1 MIFRTLLMKLGNH
14 QRRHKIIF
22 MIDQPRQ
29 LWAPTEAF
37 RKQSRLA
44 HYRQWLRDNH
54 QLEFKGYHEL
64 WAWSVEAPAAFW
76 ASLWDYFEI
85 IAHQPYEKVM
95 SSDPMPDTRWFTGST
110 LNYAE
115 HIFRNSTEAHP
126 ALMAQSESRPL
137 HSLSWSELE
146 EQVAAFAAF
155 LKAEGVGI
163 GDRVVGFLANTEE
176 ATIAFLAACSI
187 GAVWSSCSPDFG
199 TSSVTDRFQQ
209 IKPKIL
215 IAVDGY
221 SYNGKP
227 YDKTTVVK
235 EIVDALPT
243 LQRVVLVPFLDKEVK
258 TAGVPKALSWE
269 AVLQTPNDGLQFE
282 AVPFEHPIWVL
293 YSSGTTGIPK
303 AITHSH
309 GGVLLE
315 HLKYLAFH
323 NDVHPGERFFWFST
337 TGWMMWNFVQA
348 AMLVGATPVL
358 YDGSPAYP
366 DMNVMW
372 SFAEQ
377 AKINHFGTSAPFLV
391 ASMKRGI
398 HPAAQF
404 DLSPLRSIGSTGAPL
419 PPEAFDYVY
428 EHIKEDLWLCSMS
441 GGTDVCTAF
450 VGGCPERPVYMGEI
464 QCRALGCAL
473 YAYDDNGQPLQDEV
487 GEMVITKPMPSMPIY
502 FWDDPEKA
510 RYQESYFELFPGIW
524 RHGDWVKITARDS
537 LVILGR
543 SDATLNRHGVRIGTA
558 EIYRAVN
565 KVRSVK
571 DSLIVN
577 LELEGG
583 RHYMPLFVLMKEG
596 EPLTEAVIKE
606 LSQTLR
612 QTYSPRHVPDEVIE
626 VEDIPYTISGK
637 KLEAPVKK
645 ILLGYPLEKAA
656 NPDAMR
662 NPESL
667 DFFVALGRKLA
678 VNKS

>member
-1 MIFRTLLMKLGNH
+1 
-14 QRRHKIIF
+14 

-37 RKQSRLA
+37 RAQSRLA
-44 HYRQWLRDNH
+44 HYRQWLSKHH
-54 QLEFKGYHEL
+54 QLDFDDYKAL
-64 WAWSVEAPAAFW
+64 WSWSVSEPAAFW
-76 ASLWDYFEI
+76 ATLWDYFDI
-85 IAHQPYEKVM
+85 IAHQPYTQVM
-95 SSDPMPDTRWFTGST
+95 SDDPMPDTRWFEGST

-115 HIFRNSTEAHP
+115 HIFRNRTTEHP
-126 ALMAQSESRPL
+126 ALMAQSETRPL
-137 HSLSWSELE
+137 HSLSWAELE
-146 EQVAAFAAF
+146 EQVAAFAVF
-155 LKAEGVGI
+155 LKVQGVEK

-176 ATIAFLAACSI
+176 ASIAFLAACSL

-209 IKPKIL
+209 IEPKVL

-221 SYNGKP
+221 TYNGKP
-227 YDKTTVVK
+227 YDKTGVVQ
-235 EIVDALPT
+235 EIVAALPT
-243 LQRVVLVPFLDKEVK
+243 LKRVVLVPFLDENAK
-258 TAGVPKALSWE
+258 AAAIPKAVNWAE
-269 AVLQTPNDGLQFE
+269 ALGTPHNGLEFE
-282 AVPFEHPIWVL
+282 PVPFAHPIWVL

-323 NDVHPGERFFWFST
+323 NDVHSGERFFWFST

-348 AMLVGATPVL
+348 AMLAGATPVL
-358 YDGSPAYP
+358 YDGSPGYP
-366 DMNVMW
+366 DMTVMW
-372 SFAEQ
+372 DFAEKAQ
-377 AKINHFGTSAPFLV
+377 INHFGTSAPFLV

-398 HPAAQF
+398 KPSTDF
-404 DLSPLRSIGSTGAPL
+404 DLSALRSVGSTGAPL
-419 PPEAFDYVY
+419 PPEAYDYVY
-428 EHIKEDLWLCSMS
+428 QHIKEDLWLCSMS

-473 YAYDDNGQPLQDEV
+473 YAYDDDGQPLEEEV

-502 FWDDPEKA
+502 FWNDAGKA
-510 RYQESYFELFPGIW
+510 RYRESYFELFPGIW
-524 RHGDWVKITARDS
+524 RHGDWVKITGRDS

-565 KVRSVK
+565 KVQAVK

-577 LELEGG
+577 LELQGG
-583 RHYMPLFVLMKEG
+583 RHYMPLFVLMNEG
-596 EPLTEAVIKE
+596 EALTDSVKE
-606 LSQTLR
+606 ELRSTLR
-612 QTYSPRHVPDEVIE
+612 QTYSPRHVPDDIIE
-626 VEDIPYTISGK
+626 VADIPYTISGK

-645 ILLGYPLEKAA
+645 ILLGHPVEKAA
-656 NPDAMR
+656 NRDAMR
-662 NPESL
+662 NPETL
-667 DFFVALGRKLA
+667 DFFIEFAKGLKG
-678 VNKS
+678 